1 MACFFFRRLTSAS
14 FIDCT
19 RRSGLSGAVW
29 FGFGVCCLS
38 LLSTIALIVL
48 DRRTNSQLKLN
59 QVLHLFVRALTA
71 RAMRFR
77 FAFPCC

>member
-1 MACFFFRRLTSAS
+1 
-14 FIDCT
+14 
-19 RRSGLSGAVW
+19 VW

-59 QVLHLFVRALTA
+59 QV
-71 RAMRFR
+71 
-77 FAFPCC
+77 FPCARSFCAF

>member
-1 MACFFFRRLTSAS
+1 
-14 FIDCT
+14 
-19 RRSGLSGAVW
+19 VW

-59 QVLHLFVRALTA
+59 QVFCARVRH
-71 RAMRFR
+71 RD
-77 FAFPCC
+77 